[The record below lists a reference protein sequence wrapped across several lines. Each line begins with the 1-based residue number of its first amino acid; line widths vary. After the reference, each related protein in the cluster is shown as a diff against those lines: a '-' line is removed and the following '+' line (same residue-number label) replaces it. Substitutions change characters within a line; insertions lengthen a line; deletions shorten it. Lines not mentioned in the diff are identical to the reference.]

1 VVSISIRSPG
11 AGASTPTRAAGRTAA
26 RGPVATAGDRPAP
39 RRLHDVPPSP
49 QAREGAADRRD
60 GHRAPFPPQHHG
72 RLGFPPARIPL
83 PNCLDQAD
91 DLRGRLGLAD
101 PPRPPRVAII
111 LQTLEPPRIV
121 AAPPPVEGGRCRSQ
135 CGGRS
140 TGRGVHGQGE
150 LHPPKTLPG
159 LKTATARRGTAS
171 TAMDTRQW
179 TWPQYSHSQAAHKRK
194 SDAAPVT

>member
-1 VVSISIRSPG
+1 MSISIRSPG
-11 AGASTPTRAAGRTAA
+11 RVPPLEPLGVRPRAA
-26 RGPVATAGDRPAP
+26 PSPPPESAP
-39 RRLHDVPPSP
+39 HQPRLHEVPPSP
-49 QAREGAADRRD
+49 QAREGGADRRD